1 MLEQEVRL
9 AEIELERNSYG
20 VEELQKIIEDSQIVA
35 PFDGVVLTL
44 QVAPGREVGAF
55 QPLVTVAD
63 LANLEIGADLISDQM
78 QPLQEGMAATAFLVG
93 QPGEGLSGEIR
104 LLPMPFGTGE
114 AEDENNGGFP
124 VRISLDD
131 LPPELESGDLVRIT
145 VILEQKGDVLWL
157 PKQAI
162 RSFEGRRFVLVEEGE
177 GQRRVDV
184 ELGIEGDDRVEILEG
199 LEEGQVIIG
208 P

>member
-1 MLEQEVRL
+1 
-9 AEIELERNSYG
+9 
-20 VEELQKIIEDSQIVA
+20 
-35 PFDGVVLTL
+35 
-44 QVAPGREVGAF
+44 
-55 QPLVTVAD
+55 
-63 LANLEIGADLISDQM
+63 
-78 QPLQEGMAATAFLVG
+78 
-93 QPGEGLSGEIR
+93 
-104 LLPMPFGTGE
+104 MPFGTGE